1 MALPDAIDM
10 MELLGRIG
18 PLPRTLACDATDRA
32 YEIVAAAVPGAEI
45 EGYPCGS
52 AAWTW
57 TIPPR
62 WELNRAVVRTLDG
75 RVVLD
80 SDDHHLHC
88 VNYSQP
94 FRGRVSREELLA
106 HLHSYPARPHAIP
119 FKFYFYDEKWG
130 LCLQHERVR
139 ALTDDEYDV
148 EIDCAFEDGEFK
160 VLSALL
166 PGEHPEEFL
175 LCANICHPTQA
186 NDSLTGLVTSV
197 DIFARLAQRPSRK
210 YSYRLL

>member
-1 MALPDAIDM
+1 M
-10 MELLGRIG
+10 
-18 PLPRTLACDATDRA
+18 
-32 YEIVAAAVPGAEI
+32 
-45 EGYPCGS
+45 
-52 AAWTW
+52 
-57 TIPPR
+57 
-62 WELNRAVVRTLDG
+62 VRTLDG
-75 RVVLD
+75 RVVLG

-94 FRGRVSREELLA
+94 FRGRVSRDELLA

-148 EIDCAFEDGEFK
+148 EIDCAFEPGEFK

-166 PGEHPEEFL
+166 PASIRRIPALRQHLPSHAG
-175 LCANICHPTQA
+175 QR
-186 NDSLTGLVTSV
+186 
-197 DIFARLAQRPSRK
+197 FADRPGDE
-210 YSYRLL
+210 